1 MVGSMA
7 GAAIT
12 TVRHSEDFN
21 TTSWE
26 GDVVPSRI
34 YGADLNDW
42 SVSGGKYVIVQDG
55 TNGMAGSNGAFSSSN
70 GWTVE
75 WRMKMDPD
83 NLPTA
88 CAVEGGHVTFGRG
101 SLSLHLCDEQ
111 DSAPHWSHITM
122 GRDGSGQW
130 VIYDALNANLYYRG
144 GDIETFTTVRLAVE
158 GSGGDD
164 RVELYVNDEP
174 AASPTL
180 TAGDYNRQWFGD
192 ESAEVSSGTA
202 IVNYFRYD
210 TTGAYAPVG
219 MPNPDPG
226 RGHRVLVS
234 EGLQIEAMA
243 FPAVTGYFDT
253 EVWENSSFTTV
264 QLQYF
269 TYLSALMPTSP
280 AIPWARTMHPE
291 ELYAAGADPAD
302 ADLPSWE
309 QPYASRLIRL
319 QLTDECHIDEA
330 DVLLNLT
337 AAVKSLRA
345 RYEDIL
351 LCTSDGG
358 TAYTAAEL
366 EHYMEVV
373 EPDMLMFAE
382 YPYDGNVAGGSPTVL
397 YASLEKYRKLGLAG
411 NDGTGSH
418 PIPVGRYIQTFTYS
432 VLNNHVVSESEIRL
446 DQFATWAF
454 GCKLACAF
462 VYDSPQVAGH
472 PAVMFSGAG
481 TGTPTEQFAQV
492 AGTNRKSLNFGPA
505 LVRLISTDVRMI
517 MGRHDNGGVVSNDLP
532 AGVTAWTSS
541 ADPYMTAITVTNP
554 GTKNDGLAGDV
565 IVGYFKP
572 LAAEY
577 TDAGHDDDIYF
588 MIVNG
593 LTDATGSALECRQ
606 EVRLDFD
613 SLSSSIDSL
622 LRLNPD
628 TGVVEEVGLVS
639 DGGAAYHLI
648 WTLDGGTGDL
658 FKFKNGGTF
667 VGSGSPG
674 PGTVIVLSCRVVGT
688 VDVL

>member
-1 MVGSMA
+1 MA
-7 GAAIT
+7 DAAIMT
-12 TVRHSEDFN
+12 TRRSEDFN

-26 GDVVPSRI
+26 GDSVPSMV
-34 YGADLNDW
+34 YGVDLNDW
-42 SVSGGKYVIVQDG
+42 SVSNGKYVIVQDG
-55 TNGMAGSNGAFSSSN
+55 TSGMSGSNGAFSSSN

-75 WRMKMDPD
+75 WRMKMDTG

-88 CAVEGGHVTFGRG
+88 CTLAGGQVTFGRG

-111 DSAPHWSHITM
+111 ASVAHWSHITM
-122 GRDGSGQW
+122 GRDGSGRW
-130 VIYDALNANLYYRG
+130 VIYDALDTDVYYQG

-164 RVELYVNDEP
+164 QINLYVNDELVT
-174 AASPTL
+174 SPTL
-180 TAGDYNRQWFGD
+180 TAGAYNRQWFGD

-202 IVNYFRYD
+202 IVDYFRYD
-210 TTGAYAPVG
+210 TTGAYAPVYV
-219 MPNPDPG
+219 PNSDPH

-253 EVWENSSFTTV
+253 DVWEDSSFTTV
-264 QLQYF
+264 QLQYL
-269 TYLSALMPTSP
+269 TYLYYLMPTSP

-302 ADLPSWE
+302 ADLQSWE

-319 QLTDECHIDEA
+319 QLTDECHINET

-358 TAYTAAEL
+358 TAYTVAEL
-366 EHYMEVV
+366 AHYMAVV

-382 YPYDGNVAGGSPTVL
+382 YPYDGNVVGGSPTVL
-397 YASLEKYRKLGLAG
+397 YTSLEKYRKLGLAG
-411 NDGTGSH
+411 NDGTGTN

-462 VYDSPQVAGH
+462 VYDSPQVGGSS
-472 PAVMFSGAG
+472 AVLFSG
-481 TGTPTEQFAQV
+481 TGTGTTTAQFDQV
-492 AGTNRKSLNFGPA
+492 VGTNRKSLNLGPA
-505 LVRLISTDVRMI
+505 LVRLISTDVQMV
-517 MGRHDNGGVVSNDLP
+517 MGRHDDGGPTSNGLP
-532 AGVTAWTSS
+532 TGVTAWSSS
-541 ADPYMTAITVTNP
+541 ADPYITAITVTNA
-554 GTKNDGLAGDV
+554 GTENGGLDGDV
-565 IVGYFKP
+565 IVGYFEP

-577 TDAGHDDDIYF
+577 TNEGHDDDIYF
-588 MIVNG
+588 MVVNG
-593 LTDATGSALECRQ
+593 LTGATGSALECRQ
-606 EVRLDFD
+606 EIRLDFD
-613 SLSSSIDSL
+613 FLSSGIDSL
-622 LRLNPD
+622 LRLNPN
-628 TGVVEEVGLVS
+628 TGVVDELGLIP
-639 DGGAAYHLI
+639 DGGATYHLI

-658 FKFKNGGTF
+658 FKFKNGGAF
-667 VGSGSPG
+667 VGFDSPEPGAVIIISGG
-674 PGTVIVLSCRVVGT
+674 GDGGET
-688 VDVL
+688 